1 MFGQSGLPCC
11 NTNNGLVTIVLL
23 IFSGNQM
30 VKPDPKIF
38 EDLTRVAGGAMNLF
52 SGIREQILNDAK
64 ARFEEMA
71 SRMDLVP
78 REDFDRLELQV
89 RDLQKRLDAVQGKAP
104 AKKPASKP
112 AAAKAKTTK
121 KPKKKS

>member
-1 MFGQSGLPCC
+1 
-11 NTNNGLVTIVLL
+11 
-23 IFSGNQM
+23 M

>member
-1 MFGQSGLPCC
+1 
-11 NTNNGLVTIVLL
+11 
-23 IFSGNQM
+23 M

-78 REDFDRLELQV
+78 REDFERLELQV
-89 RDLQKRLDAVQGKAP
+89 RDLQKRLDAVQGKP
-104 AKKPASKP
+104 AKKQASKP
-112 AAAKAKTTK
+112 AATKAKTTK

>member
-1 MFGQSGLPCC
+1 
-11 NTNNGLVTIVLL
+11 
-23 IFSGNQM
+23 M

-78 REDFDRLELQV
+78 REDFERLELQV
-89 RDLQKRLDAVQGKAP
+89 RDLQKRLDAVQGKP

-112 AAAKAKTTK
+112 AATKAKTTK
-121 KPKKKS
+121 KPKKKL